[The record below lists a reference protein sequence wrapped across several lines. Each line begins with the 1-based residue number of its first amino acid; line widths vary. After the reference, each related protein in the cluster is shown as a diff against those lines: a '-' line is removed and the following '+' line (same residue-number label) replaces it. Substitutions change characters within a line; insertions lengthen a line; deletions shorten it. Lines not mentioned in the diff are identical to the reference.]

1 MNPRTWARLALFL
14 LATACATNGSPSL
27 KADTSDTGSRLALV
41 SERGPLQITRSP
53 SRREPVEVSQAEY
66 HAAMVQLARQLRH
79 TLPPRVAS
87 QLAIIP
93 WGSPGQPD
101 ERAALVREYFQ
112 WCQQRDTP
120 GDCLALLRDGLYLT
134 QEAKQ
139 SLAFA
144 LATRGVWEGTAAVID
159 EVLDPVQL
167 QIALVSTITMT
178 LALLAIPEPVSKVI
192 VLALTASMVAY
203 VGWDTLVGLIEGWQ
217 RLVEECRRART
228 FAELR
233 AAGERYGLIMGEKV
247 TRLLILAATAALAS
261 GGSKS
266 INGGLPGLT
275 QASRMATAEGL
286 SFEVLGAVRSVKV
299 TGRILT
305 VSMESNA
312 LLMANQG
319 MGNGNSKPPSASS
332 PAPAASSSKYRLS
345 SIESWRKPRLTK
357 DGRILPFKGTRQPVE
372 PIPNLGK
379 NRAGQTVSDG
389 KATLR
394 FDENG
399 FPEFE
404 TKFEILLEDSHIG
417 SSRALAHRKA
427 ANEKLFAAIKN
438 EPSLAEEL
446 GLSRTQVENLLK
458 SDSSPP
464 GYIWHHHQDVG
475 RMQLVAQSQH
485 RLANP
490 HTGGMAI
497 WGGGYPP

>member
-1 MNPRTWARLALFL
+1 MVRLA
-14 LATACATNGSPSL
+14 
-27 KADTSDTGSRLALV
+27 K
-41 SERGPLQITRSP
+41 
-53 SRREPVEVSQAEY
+53 
-66 HAAMVQLARQLRH
+66 QLRH
-79 TLPPRVAS
+79 TLPPRATS
-87 QLAIIP
+87 QLAIIS

-101 ERAALVREYFQ
+101 ERAELVREYYQ
-112 WCQQRDTP
+112 WCEHRGTP
-120 GDCLALLRDGLYLT
+120 DDCLALLKGGLYLT
-134 QEAKQ
+134 EEAKQ

-144 LATRGVWEGTAAVID
+144 LATRGVWDGTAAVID

-167 QIALVSTITMT
+167 QIALVSTVTLT
-178 LALLAIPEPVSKVI
+178 LALLAIPEPVSKVV
-192 VLALTASMVAY
+192 VLVLTASMVAY
-203 VGWDTLVGLIEGWQ
+203 VGWDTMVGLIDGWR
-217 RLVEECRRART
+217 RLVEECRKART

-266 INGGLPGLT
+266 IHGGLPGLP

-319 MGNGNSKPPSASS
+319 MGGGNSSLHSTAS
-332 PAPAASSSKYRLS
+332 PAPAASSSRYRLS
-345 SIESWRKPRLTK
+345 SIEDWRKPRLTE
-357 DGRILPFKGTRQPVE
+357 DGRIVPFKDTRQPAE
-372 PIPNLGK
+372 PIPNLGR
-379 NRAGQTVSDG
+379 NRAGQTVSEG
-389 KATLR
+389 KTSLR
-394 FDENG
+394 FDKNG
-399 FPEFE
+399 FPEFD
-404 TKFEILLEDSHIG
+404 TKFEILLEDFHVG
-417 SSRALAHRKA
+417 SARALSHRKS
-427 ANEKLFAAIKN
+427 ANEKLFAAIRK

-446 GLSRTQVENLLK
+446 GLNRAQIENLVR
-458 SDSSPP
+458 SDAAPP

-475 RMQLVAQSQH
+475 RMQLVSQGQH